1 MAADLTLHTV
11 EDSRSPYAAEFIN
24 LPHRVFRDN
33 PYWVPWFHQDMRSIL
48 DRNHPFFEHSQGE
61 FFLVRREGRAVAR
74 LAALENRNFNEYQG
88 RKDARFYFFD
98 SFDDP
103 EAAHLLFQRVE
114 EWARERKLDR
124 VIGPQGFSGMT
135 GAGILI
141 DGYDRRA
148 AMTMMNYHLPYYRE
162 LVESYGFEV
171 YKDFVSAYLDAV
183 AYQTPPKIKR
193 VAEISL
199 KRGSFWIPE
208 LRKKSEI
215 RALGREIG
223 KIYNESWVDHE
234 EYCPMTEGELNQLV
248 DSLVTVTDPRIIKV
262 IRAGEEIAGFLLTFP
277 DLSPAIQKSKGRVTP
292 LSLARLLY
300 QKRTTREF
308 IINGVGVLPK
318 FQKTG
323 ATALLYYELERTLK
337 GRALWAEMTQIA
349 ETTDL
354 MLSDMET
361 LGGEVYKRHRVY
373 QRWL

>member
-1 MAADLTLHTV
+1 MAAELTLHTV
-11 EDSRSPYAAEFIN
+11 EDSRSPYAGEFID
-24 LPHRVFRDN
+24 LPHRIFRSN

-48 DRNHPFFEHSQGE
+48 DRNHPFFEHSEGE
-61 FFLVRREGRAVAR
+61 FFLVRRAGRAVAR
-74 LAALENRNFNEYQG
+74 LAALENKNFNEYQG

-103 EAAHLLFQRVE
+103 EAAHLLFRRVE

-135 GAGILI
+135 GAGLLI
-141 DGYDRRA
+141 EGYDRRA

-171 YKDFVSAYLDAV
+171 YKDFVSAFLDAV

-208 LRKKSEI
+208 LRKKSEL
-215 RALGREIG
+215 RALGQEIG

-234 EYCPMTEGELNQLV
+234 EYCPMTEAELKQLI
-248 DSLVTVTDPRIIKV
+248 DSLVTVTDPRIMKV

-277 DLSPAIQKSKGRVTP
+277 DLSPAIQKSKGRITP

-300 QKRTTREF
+300 RKRTTREF

-318 FQKTG
+318 YQKSG

-354 MLSDMET
+354 MLSDMKT

-373 QRWL
+373 QRRL

>member
-234 EYCPMTEGELNQLV
+234 EYCPMTEAELNQLV